1 MPDPGQLRRQR
12 AAHRAVARHKIIE
25 VEDAFTASATP
36 DALQLEQLKKGLKET
51 YEKLNK
57 LDEDLMPH
65 VDPGDID
72 KEIEDSEQIKDDL
85 FAVMAKVE
93 HVLAAALP
101 AVSTSIAPVTATP
114 AAAAPHHTK
123 TKLPKLKIKNFSGN
137 ITGWSPFWGMYKS
150 SVHDNTSLSNIEK
163 FSYLQSLLVGKAQEA
178 IAGMS
183 LTDANYTAAIDLLQ
197 RRFGDKERTIA
208 AHMDNLMSLEP
219 VASEHHLLDL
229 RRLYDGTESSIRSLE
244 ALGVRAAIWS
254 IINSSFYEEIALRA

>member
-1 MPDPGQLRRQR
+1 ML
-12 AAHRAVARHKIIE
+12 
-25 VEDAFTASATP
+25 EDA
-36 DALQLEQLKKGLKET
+36 ER
-51 YEKLNK
+51 
-57 LDEDLMPH
+57 
-65 VDPGDID
+65 
-72 KEIEDSEQIKDDL
+72 IKDDL
-85 FAVMAKVE
+85 FAAMVKVE
-93 HVLAAALP
+93 HVLASTLP
-101 AVSTSIAPVTATP
+101 AVPTSIAPVTATP

-123 TKLPKLKIKNFSGN
+123 TKLPKIKMNNFSGN
-137 ITGWSPFWGMYKS
+137 ITGWSPFWDMYKS

-229 RRLYDGTESSIRSLE
+229 RRLYDRTESSIRSLE
-244 ALGVRAAIWS
+244 ALGVRAESYGALLIPVFMKRLPSELRLTLTRMVSKDEWELTK
-254 IINSSFYEEIALRA
+254 IIRVFLQELEA